1 MIKYLKSSIIQ
12 FKTMMYLKMREEIER
27 YPRIFQRLLTLKM
40 VMVIN
45 TTINHKNQMIL
56 IKTEIR
62 IRIIRVKTAL
72 Y

>member
-12 FKTMMYLKMREEIER
+12 FKTRMYLKMREEIER

-45 TTINHKNQMIL
+45 MTINLKNQMIL
-56 IKTEIR
+56 IRKKIR